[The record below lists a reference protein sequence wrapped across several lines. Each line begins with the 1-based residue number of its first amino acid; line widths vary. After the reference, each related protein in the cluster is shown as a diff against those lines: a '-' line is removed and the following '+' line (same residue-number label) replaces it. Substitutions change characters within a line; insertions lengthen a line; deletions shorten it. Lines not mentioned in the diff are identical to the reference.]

1 MTIEEVMALSEHP
14 STQHTVDPE
23 LRQVVEEFVKAVDNR
38 DIAVVAAAYSPEFL
52 NVRVAD
58 DGGFVRL
65 SGRQI
70 LAMLN
75 PTVAGEAPPIQPIPA
90 RDTVIHHAEVIG
102 EMGFVLMTRVKDLGA
117 GWEPMYYSL
126 IWQKRAGSW
135 ELLRE
140 FVHQRSG
147 PRHLT
152 IR

>member
-1 MTIEEVMALSEHP
+1 MAAVMAQAEHT
-14 STQHTVDPE
+14 STQHTVDSE
-23 LRQVVEEFVKAVDNR
+23 LRRVIEEFVKAVDNR
-38 DIAVVAAAYSPEFL
+38 DITVVAASYSREFL

-65 SGRQI
+65 SGPQI

-75 PTVAGEAPPIQPIPA
+75 PPVAGEASRIQPIPA
-90 RDTVIHHAEVIG
+90 RETVIHHAEVIG

-117 GWEPMYYSL
+117 GWEPMFYSL
-126 IWQKRAGSW
+126 VWQKRAGSW

-140 FVHQRSG
+140 FVHQRSS

-152 IR
+152 SR